1 MIALLTKRQNKVIHC
16 WKAREMITCV
26 DDDFANSNAED
37 ASDAPVLKDE
47 DEDDTTDSQAKKSMD
62 RDDSSSEL
70 DPHAKA
76 SLEAMKQR
84 NTRKKQEAVDK
95 KKAEALLKRPAGLKH
110 AVLKKPAGL
119 KHALLDKHKV
129 EKKCITK
136 PTKSIDKPKCTHSR
150 VPKILPTGWKTDRK
164 YIMMAEAPRSMCLQ
178 TGAVSTD
185 GVMYKHMRRLAND
198 LALATTL

>member
-1 MIALLTKRQNKVIHC
+1 MQF
-16 WKAREMITCV
+16 
-26 DDDFANSNAED
+26 DDFANSNAED
-37 ASDAPVLKDE
+37 DSDAPALEDE

-70 DPHAKA
+70 DPYAKA

-150 VPKILPTGWKTDRK
+150 VPKI
-164 YIMMAEAPRSMCLQ
+164 
-178 TGAVSTD
+178 
-185 GVMYKHMRRLAND
+185 
-198 LALATTL
+198 